1 MPTPTNRA
9 KRIWSLIKKESRQ
22 IVRDPSSIMMA
33 FVLPM
38 ILLGLFTY
46 GVSLDLRHISIGVV
60 VERMTPEADSLVAA
74 FGACGY
80 FRVRL
85 AEDRRVLEPL
95 LISGQVQAV
104 VVIPAD
110 FADRRLSGQPSP
122 VQVLVRAAEAN
133 TGELVLNY
141 IEGTL
146 RQWQQNQ
153 WVAQGLG
160 ARLPGVQWEP
170 RIWFNPEADY
180 LAAMLPGSIAVIM
193 TLIGTMLTSLVVARE
208 WERGTMESLLS
219 MGLSRAELFLGK
231 FFPYFLLGMLAMELI
246 SVVGVVFLGVPFRGS
261 WWVLHLV
268 TAVYL
273 GYALGL
279 GLTVSSLMRS
289 QFLATQAALIIGFLP
304 SFLLSGLVFEIQSMP
319 TAIRMLTSVFPPR
332 YFVTVLR
339 TLFLAG
345 DVWEVVLPNT
355 AILLLFAGVL
365 LGWAMRATRTNL
377 A

>member
-1 MPTPTNRA
+1 MPSPIHRA
-9 KRIWSLIKKESRQ
+9 KRIWSLIKKETRQ
-22 IVRDPSSIMMA
+22 IVRDPSSMMMA
-33 FVLPM
+33 FVLPI

-46 GVSLDLRHISIGVV
+46 GVSLDMRAISIGLV
-60 VERMTPEADSLVAA
+60 VERMSAEAESLLAA
-74 FGACGY
+74 FESSGY
-80 FRVRL
+80 FQVRL
-85 AEDRRVLEPL
+85 AEDRRLLEPL
-95 LISGQVQAV
+95 LETGQVQAV

-110 FADRRLSGQPSP
+110 FSPRGLSRQPSP
-122 VQVLVRAAEAN
+122 VQLLVRATEAN

-146 RQWQQNQ
+146 RHWQEQQ
-153 WVAQGLG
+153 AAAKGLAG
-160 ARLPGVQWEP
+160 RRSGVHFQP

-246 SVVGVVFLGVPFRGS
+246 SLVGVVFLGVPFRGS
-261 WWVLHLV
+261 WWLLHVV

-273 GYALGL
+273 GCALGL
-279 GLTVSSLMRS
+279 GLTISTLTRS

-319 TAIRMLTSVFPPR
+319 SAIRLLTTIFPPR

-355 AILLLFAGVL
+355 AILVGFAAALLTSAI
-365 LGWAMRATRTNL
+365 RATRTRL

>member
-1 MPTPTNRA
+1 MPTLIHRA
-9 KRIWSLIKKESRQ
+9 RRIRSLIHKEARQ
-22 IVRDPSSIMMA
+22 IVRDPSSIMIA

-60 VERMTPEADSLVAA
+60 VERMSAEAESLLAG
-74 FGACGY
+74 FLSSGY
-80 FRVRL
+80 FQVHL
-85 AEDRRVLEPL
+85 AEDRRLLEPL
-95 LISGQVQAV
+95 LVTGQVQAV

-110 FADRRLSGQPSP
+110 FADRTLCGQPSP
-122 VQVLVRAAEAN
+122 VQVLVRATEAN

-146 RQWQQNQ
+146 RHWQQKQ
-153 WVAQGLG
+153 AVEKSFFPIASGV
-160 ARLPGVQWEP
+160 RLEP

-219 MGLSRAELFLGK
+219 MGLNRTELFLGK

-261 WWVLHLV
+261 WWLLHLV

-279 GLTVSSLMRS
+279 GLVISSVTRS
-289 QFLATQAALIIGFLP
+289 QFVATQAALIIGFLP

-319 TAIRMLTSVFPPR
+319 LAIRVLTKIFPPR

-345 DVWEVVLPNT
+345 DVWEVVVPNT
-355 AILLLFAGVL
+355 AILFGFAVVL
-365 LGWAMRATRTNL
+365 LIWAIRATRTRL

>member
-1 MPTPTNRA
+1 MPIPIRRA
-9 KRIWSLIKKESRQ
+9 KRIWSLMKKESRQ
-22 IVRDPSSIMMA
+22 IVRDPSSMMMA

-46 GVSLDLRHISIGVV
+46 GVSLDLRAISIGVV
-60 VERMTPEADSLVAA
+60 VERMSAEAESLVAA
-74 FGACGY
+74 FRSSGY
-80 FRVRL
+80 FRVQL
-85 AEDRRVLEPL
+85 AEDRRGLEPL
-95 LISGQVQAV
+95 LVSGQVQAV

-110 FADRRLSGQPSP
+110 FAERALSRQASP

-146 RQWQQNQ
+146 RHWQQNQ
-153 WVAQGLG
+153 AIQEGISP
-160 ARLPGVQWEP
+160 RLPGVRFEP
-170 RIWFNPEADY
+170 RIWYNPEADY

-193 TLIGTMLTSLVVARE
+193 TLIGAMLTSLVVARE
-208 WERGTMESLLS
+208 WERGTMEALLS
-219 MGLSRAELFLGK
+219 MGLSRGELFLGK

-261 WWVLHLV
+261 WWLLHLV

-279 GLTVSSLMRS
+279 GLVVSSVTRS
-289 QFLATQAALIIGFLP
+289 QFVATQAALIIGFLP

-319 TAIRMLTSVFPPR
+319 AAIRMLTTIFPPR
-332 YFVTVLR
+332 YFVTAL
-339 TLFLAG
+339 
-345 DVWEVVLPNT
+345 
-355 AILLLFAGVL
+355 
-365 LGWAMRATRTNL
+365 
-377 A
+377 

>member
-1 MPTPTNRA
+1 
-9 KRIWSLIKKESRQ
+9 
-22 IVRDPSSIMMA
+22 
-33 FVLPM
+33 
-38 ILLGLFTY
+38 
-46 GVSLDLRHISIGVV
+46 
-60 VERMTPEADSLVAA
+60 
-74 FGACGY
+74 
-80 FRVRL
+80 
-85 AEDRRVLEPL
+85 
-95 LISGQVQAV
+95 
-104 VVIPAD
+104 
-110 FADRRLSGQPSP
+110 
-122 VQVLVRAAEAN
+122 LVRAAEAN

-279 GLTVSSLMRS
+279 GLTVSSLTRS

-319 TAIRMLTSVFPPR
+319 AAIRMLTCVFPPR
-332 YFVTVLR
+332 YLSRCSGRCFWPEMFGTWCCRIRPFCFCLRECFWDGPCGPQGPTWHEHGLWGNENVTL
-339 TLFLAG
+339 
-345 DVWEVVLPNT
+345 
-355 AILLLFAGVL
+355 
-365 LGWAMRATRTNL
+365 
-377 A
+377 

>member
-1 MPTPTNRA
+1 MPSPIRRA
-9 KRIWSLIKKESRQ
+9 KRIWSLMKKESRQ
-22 IVRDPSSIMMA
+22 IVRDPSSMMMA

-46 GVSLDLRHISIGVV
+46 GVSLDLRAISIGVV
-60 VERMTPEADSLVAA
+60 VERMTAEAESLVAA
-74 FGACGY
+74 FRWSGY
-80 FRVRL
+80 FRVQL
-85 AEDRRVLEPL
+85 AEDRRGLEPL
-95 LISGQVQAV
+95 LVSGQVQAV

-110 FADRRLSGQPSP
+110 FSKWLLSGQASP
-122 VQVLVRAAEAN
+122 VQVLVRATEAN

-146 RQWQQNQ
+146 RHWQQTQ
-153 WVAQGLG
+153 AIQKGLSGHVA
-160 ARLPGVQWEP
+160 AVKWEP
-170 RIWFNPEADY
+170 RIWYNPEADY

-193 TLIGTMLTSLVVARE
+193 TLIGTMLTALVVARE
-208 WERGTMESLLS
+208 WERGTMEALLS
-219 MGLSRAELFLGK
+219 MGLGRGELFLGK

-261 WWVLHLV
+261 WWLLHLV

-279 GLTVSSLMRS
+279 GLVISSITRS
-289 QFLATQAALIIGFLP
+289 QFLATQGALIIGFLP

-319 TAIRMLTSVFPPR
+319 AAIRMLTTIFPPR

-365 LGWAMRATRTNL
+365 LGWALRATRTSL

>member
-1 MPTPTNRA
+1 MPTPIRRA
-9 KRIWSLIKKESRQ
+9 KRIWSLMKKESRQ
-22 IVRDPSSIMMA
+22 IVRDPSSMMMA

-46 GVSLDLRHISIGVV
+46 GVSLDLQHISIGVV
-60 VERMTPEADSLVAA
+60 VEQMSAEAESLLAA
-74 FGACGY
+74 FRSSGY
-80 FRVRL
+80 FQVRL
-85 AEDRRVLEPL
+85 AEDRRLLEPL
-95 LISGQVQAV
+95 LESGQVQAA

-110 FADRRLSGQPSP
+110 FSEQALRRQPSP
-122 VQVLVRAAEAN
+122 VQILVRAVEAN
-133 TGELVLNY
+133 TGQLVLTY

-146 RQWQQNQ
+146 RHWQEQQ
-153 WVAQGLG
+153 ATAKGLSG
-160 ARLPGVQWEP
+160 RRSGVDFQP

-246 SVVGVVFLGVPFRGS
+246 SAVGVVFLETPFRGS
-261 WWVLHLV
+261 WWLLHLV

-279 GLTVSSLMRS
+279 GLVVSSVTRS
-289 QFLATQAALIIGFLP
+289 QFVATQAALIIGFLP

-319 TAIRMLTSVFPPR
+319 TPIRMLTTIFPPR
-332 YFVTVLR
+332 YFVAALR

-355 AILLLFAGVL
+355 AILVVFAGVFL
-365 LGWAMRATRTNL
+365 AWAIRATRTSL